1 MRRAS
6 FRGDFDEFE
15 SDEDRTT
22 NPMRLI
28 VPEFLIMKTQRDN
41 QQTQHVGSTRGR
53 QYVRC
58 DTVSSNDTLINDDTS
73 LWISSTSKMAIDG
86 RIWLF
91 GKKENFIENGP
102 WKEEYGCWKKN
113 IFLLK
118 VGHGRTFLS

>member
-58 DTVSSNDTLINDDTS
+58 DTVLSNDTLINDDTS

-91 GKKENFIENGP
+91 GKKEI
-102 WKEEYGCWKKN
+102 
-113 IFLLK
+113 LLK
-118 VGHGRTFLS
+118 MGHGRKNMAVGKKIFSY